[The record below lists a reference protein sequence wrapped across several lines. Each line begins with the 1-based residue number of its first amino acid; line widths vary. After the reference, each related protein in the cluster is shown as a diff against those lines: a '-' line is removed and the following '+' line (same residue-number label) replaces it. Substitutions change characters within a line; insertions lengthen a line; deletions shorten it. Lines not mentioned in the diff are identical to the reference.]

1 MLNPSLGLLAS
12 CYQKPVLLHDREH
25 SMIFVRPSLE
35 LWLRERLVEHRDR
48 VISEHRYLC
57 VRAARKFVRPGL
69 DRADLEQTAALGL
82 IKAVDRYD
90 ASQETPFEGYAWLLV
105 LGELMHH
112 VRDGERLL
120 RAPRRVRELDRRWV
134 SAEREL
140 WSLLGR
146 EPRESDVACFINA
159 SNADRRE
166 VRDYRAS
173 GTLVSMEKL
182 DAKRSREAEEEIDVV
197 LRRMTIDAAMDRL
210 APIERDILRAVYFG
224 GESLAEVAARLG
236 YSRRHLTRLHRR
248 ALRSAAELLKQA

>member
-1 MLNPSLGLLAS
+1 
-12 CYQKPVLLHDREH
+12 
-25 SMIFVRPSLE
+25 MIFVRPSLE

-69 DRADLEQTAALGL
+69 DRADLEQTAVLGL

-120 RAPRRVRELDRRWV
+120 RAPRRVREMDRRWLR
-134 SAEREL
+134 AEREL
-140 WSLLGR
+140 WGVLGR
-146 EPRESDVACFINA
+146 EPLESDVAHYVNA
-159 SNADRRE
+159 NAAERRE
-166 VRDYRAS
+166 VREYRAS
-173 GTLVSMEKL
+173 GVLVSMEKL
-182 DAKRSREAEEEIDVV
+182 DAKRSRAAEEEIEVV
-197 LRRMTIDAAMDRL
+197 LARMTIDTALDRL
-210 APIERDILRAVYFG
+210 VPVERDILRAVYFD

-248 ALRSAAELLKQA
+248 ALRRAAEALR

>member
-1 MLNPSLGLLAS
+1 
-12 CYQKPVLLHDREH
+12 
-25 SMIFVRPSLE
+25 MIFVRPSLE

-48 VISEHRYLC
+48 VIAEHRYLC

-120 RAPRRVRELDRRWV
+120 RAPRRVREMDRRWLR
-134 SAEREL
+134 AEREL
-140 WSLLGR
+140 WGVLGR
-146 EPRESDVACFINA
+146 EPLESDVAHYVNA
-159 SNADRRE
+159 NAAERRE
-166 VRDYRAS
+166 VREYRAS
-173 GTLVSMEKL
+173 GVLVSMEKL
-182 DAKRSREAEEEIDVV
+182 DAKRSRAAEEEIEVV
-197 LRRMTIDAAMDRL
+197 LARMTIDTALDRL
-210 APIERDILRAVYFG
+210 VPVERDILRAVYFD

-248 ALRSAAELLKQA
+248 ALRRAAEALR